1 MQIHES
7 PFQPQLTKSGLAIVE
22 AANFPIRFNS
32 KIENF
37 YQRKK
42 SKSNAT
48 PVAFQSFSEKQRSIL
63 DEPQMETE
71 LTSCWSKR

>member
-22 AANFPIRFNS
+22 PANFAIRFYS
-32 KIENF
+32 KIKNF

-48 PVAFQSFSEKQRSIL
+48 ILAFQSFSNRQESSGTGTIGAQ
-63 DEPQMETE
+63 
-71 LTSCWSKR
+71 